1 MGVCPGRSPI
11 AARGSLASGRTSGEN
26 GSMRDG
32 QLPAVIELKHQD
44 IRQDRQDSRY
54 SHVALGAL
62 QGDFVPRA
70 GLHVKT
76 RGHDPPSAARGT
88 PRPQAPSF
96 GRSLCVALTLPREPL
111 GCYALLGPI
120 MPGENPLMLW
130 TYLAVIA
137 ALLGTGVVAW
147 QAMETHRTTTLSQQT
162 LEASNAL
169 AIDSART
176 RLDQN
181 APRVEVY
188 VEQVS
193 VLSAGSGNVPGP
205 QAESG
210 SRWHL
215 PADADRTL
223 QVQAQV
229 RVVNLMTDRTIHLKV
244 SGLHDTAMRPDT
256 EVLLVPAA
264 KLAYFL
270 TATFTLGQWAENWEA
285 RRAGDPPPNCVEG
298 YVTAGT

>member
-1 MGVCPGRSPI
+1 
-11 AARGSLASGRTSGEN
+11 
-26 GSMRDG
+26 
-32 QLPAVIELKHQD
+32 
-44 IRQDRQDSRY
+44 
-54 SHVALGAL
+54 
-62 QGDFVPRA
+62 
-70 GLHVKT
+70 
-76 RGHDPPSAARGT
+76 
-88 PRPQAPSF
+88 
-96 GRSLCVALTLPREPL
+96 
-111 GCYALLGPI
+111 
-120 MPGENPLMLW
+120 MLW

-147 QAMETHRTTTLSQQT
+147 QAMETHRTTTLRQQT

-193 VLSAGSGNVPGP
+193 VLSGGSGNVPGP
-205 QAESG
+205 EAESG
-210 SRWHL
+210 SRWNL

-244 SGLHDTAMRPDT
+244 KGLHDTAMRPDT

-270 TATFTLGQWAENWEA
+270 TATFTLDQWAENWES
-285 RRAGDPPPNCVEG
+285 RRARNPPPNCVEG
-298 YVTAGT
+298 YVTAGDDRDEGVRDTWPLHLAAWPIEPAGDSDGTWQLTAGMMGNDWFQIAIRPLRERSYWISQRQNIELPAPVHYKPQ